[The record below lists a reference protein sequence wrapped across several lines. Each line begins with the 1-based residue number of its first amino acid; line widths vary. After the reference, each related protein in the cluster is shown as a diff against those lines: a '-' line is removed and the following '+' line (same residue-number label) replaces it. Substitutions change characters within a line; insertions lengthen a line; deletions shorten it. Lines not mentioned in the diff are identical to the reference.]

1 MHAQIQFIAQLAE
14 IDEQMDEF
22 HQELGDLPGE
32 VKEAEKK
39 TTSEKFFGR
48 RNTIALR

>member
-32 VKEAEKK
+32 VKDAEKNYVRK
-39 TTSEKFFGR
+39 T
-48 RNTIALR
+48 L